1 MELTRS
7 YLVPN
12 SKKQIGNNLISC
24 LIWQVFVTGLS
35 AQLDPRKQPV
45 ARKSNHSQEQLAAL
59 FADQLVFVCLCCCL
73 LVCLWAECWNLSY
86 TSWNELSSC
95 ARDKHSAG
103 LTESDGKVKLATN
116 RMF

>member
-1 MELTRS
+1 ML
-7 YLVPN
+7 
-12 SKKQIGNNLISC
+12 
-24 LIWQVFVTGLS
+24 
-35 AQLDPRKQPV
+35 
-45 ARKSNHSQEQLAAL
+45 L
-59 FADQLVFVCLCCCL
+59 FACLF
-73 LVCLWAECWNLSY
+73 VCLWAECWNLSY